1 MFLKQFVADAVP
13 WAHLDIAG
21 MADTSRELPYCP
33 KGATGF
39 GIRLL
44 LDYLSQL

>member
-1 MFLKQFVADAVP
+1 

-21 MADTSRELPYCP
+21 VAWGMKENSYTK

-39 GIRLL
+39 GIRLVSQLL
-44 LDYLSQL
+44 LDWK